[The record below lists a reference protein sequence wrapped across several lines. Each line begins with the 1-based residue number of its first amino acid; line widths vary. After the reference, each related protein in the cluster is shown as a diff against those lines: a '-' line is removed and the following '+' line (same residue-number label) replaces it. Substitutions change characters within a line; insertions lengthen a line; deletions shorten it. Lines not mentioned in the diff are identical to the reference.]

1 MANGGG
7 GEGEAKGVEGNEVFA
22 ADEGPFA
29 DAMYHLVS
37 ISADASLYVLPAN
50 SFDSSAH
57 MVSGRPRGGGGGVI
71 GWRGGGW
78 GVWYQHEVH
87 KILQARVTCVC
98 CYRMFLAVYNRIRL
112 M

>member
-57 MVSGRPRGGGGGVI
+57 MVSGRPRGG
-71 GWRGGGW
+71 RGSDW
-78 GVWYQHEVH
+78 
-87 KILQARVTCVC
+87 LARRWMGSVV
-98 CYRMFLAVYNRIRL
+98 LA
-112 M
+112 